1 LGLHISLS
9 TRYLA
14 LTNTRVVEEGDV
26 FEGVSDVFLPVSDL
40 YRSLEWYEKVLGFRR
55 LRVDE
60 KRGSAGLGT
69 GNVVGLSLVECR
81 PFQRA
86 TFPPNKNEVEFAFNL
101 RTKDIQ
107 AVHDRLDAAGVD
119 VDEITASFDGSFKC
133 FAFSDP
139 DGNRMSV
146 VCE

>member
-1 LGLHISLS
+1 M
-9 TRYLA
+9 
-14 LTNTRVVEEGDV
+14 

-40 YRSLEWYEKVLGFRR
+40 YRSIEWYEKVLGFRR

-60 KRGSAGLGT
+60 RRGSAGLGM
-69 GNVVGLSLVECR
+69 GDSVGLNLIECR
-81 PFQRA
+81 PHRPLE
-86 TFPPNKNEVEFAFNL
+86 FPPNKNEVEFAFNL

-107 AVHDRLDAAGVD
+107 AVHERLDAAGVD
-119 VDEITASFDGSFKC
+119 VDEITPSFDGSFTC

-146 VCE
+146 VCN